1 MAAHPET
8 VRAMAVI
15 KQSPPSQGFADSTF
29 NSLNAFRLVNA
40 AGASIPVRWA
50 TVPMQPFAAQS
61 AARSASNDENYLF
74 DDLIQ
79 QIHQHPLRACLLI
92 TIRHPRAP
100 PNAPTLPHPP

>member
-40 AGASIPVRWA
+40 AGASVPVRWA
-50 TVPMQPFAAQS
+50 TVPMQPFAAES
-61 AARSASNDENYLF
+61 AARSPSNDENYLF
-74 DDLIQ
+74 DDLIE
-79 QIHQHPLRACLLI
+79 QIHQHPFRWRLMI
-92 TIRHPRAP
+92 TIIQPVYP
-100 PNAPTLPHPP
+100 TDNATLP